1 MRHINQPLNIIYINS
16 AEKGASGG
24 IKTIYCHSNL
34 INKLKLNNITSEI
47 LYIKKRKL
55 SKWKSSIKKMFKIQ
69 SNEYYGWTTKDVTV
83 VKNFKSKW
91 LINNAKVK
99 NNFTFVQE

>member
-1 MRHINQPLNIIYINS
+1 MRHIIQPLNIIYINS

-47 LYIKKRKL
+47 LYIKK
-55 SKWKSSIKKMFKIQ
+55 
-69 SNEYYGWTTKDVTV
+69 
-83 VKNFKSKW
+83 
-91 LINNAKVK
+91 LI
-99 NNFTFVQE
+99 